1 MNKVKFG
8 LKNVHYATFD
18 VSDGVVVYSTPKHVP
33 GAVNLSLSVQG
44 SADDFFADNMVY
56 FSQGGTSGYEGDL
69 EMALIPDDYRKD
81 VFGDKEDAN
90 GVLFEDANAITKPI
104 ALLFQFEGDKKGTR
118 HVLYN
123 VTTGRPNVAS
133 ATTDTSKTPQTETM
147 SISAKPAEDTG
158 LIKGRAQQG
167 DVPYEDWFK
176 KVYTY
181 AEKASPADTSL
192 SALSLGA
199 ATLTPAFAS
208 DTLNYTA
215 VTANATN
222 AITATAANAAAT
234 VKITADGQTV
244 ENGGSI
250 TWADGENVVQI
261 VVSIG
266 AASTTYTI
274 TVTKE

>member
-8 LKNVHYATFD
+8 LKNVHYAPFD
-18 VSDGVVVYSTPKHVP
+18 VQDGVVVYGAPKHVP
-33 GAVNLSLSVQG
+33 GAVTLSLNVQG
-44 SADDFFADNMVY
+44 TADDFYADNMVY
-56 FSQGGTSGYEGDL
+56 FAQGGTAGYDGDL
-69 EMALIPDDYRKD
+69 EMALVPDGFRKD

-123 VTTGRPNVAS
+123 VTAGRPSVAS
-133 ATTDTSKTPQTETM
+133 TTTNTSKTPQTETM

-158 LIKGRAQQG
+158 LIKGRALQG
-167 DVPYEDWFK
+167 DVPYENWFK

-181 AEKASPADTSL
+181 TETPSPASALL

-199 ATLTPAFAS
+199 AALTPAFAG
-208 DTLNYTA
+208 DTLHYTA
-215 VTANATN
+215 TTANATN
-222 AITATAANAAAT
+222 AITATPANPAAT
-234 VKITADGQTV
+234 VAITAGDQTV
-244 ENGGSI
+244 DNGGSI
-250 TWADGENVVQI
+250 TWEEGETIVQI
-261 VVSIG
+261 QVSTG

>member
-18 VSDGVVVYSTPKHVP
+18 VQDGVVEYSNPKHVP
-33 GAVNLSLSVQG
+33 GAVNLSLSVKG

-56 FSQGGTSGYEGDL
+56 FAQGGTSGYEGDL
-69 EMALIPDDYRKD
+69 EMALIPDEYRKD

-123 VTTGRPNVAS
+123 VTSGRPNVAS
-133 ATTDTSKTPQTETM
+133 TTTDTSKTPQTETM

-158 LIKGRAQQG
+158 LIKGRALQG
-167 DVPYEDWFK
+167 DAPYEDWFK
-176 KVYTY
+176 KVYIF
-181 AEKASPADTSL
+181 AGKADPANTTL

-199 ATLTPAFAS
+199 AALTPTFAG
-208 DTLNYTA
+208 DTLEYTA
-215 VTANATN
+215 TTANATN
-222 AITATAANAAAT
+222 AITATPANPAAT
-234 VKITADGQTV
+234 VKITVDGQTV

-250 TWADGENVVQI
+250 TWEDGENVVQI
-261 VVSIG
+261 AVSAG

-274 TVTKE
+274 VVTKE